1 MASIFPFGVPGPTL
15 LYLMLYVLTL
25 AVHFVFMNYVF
36 AGTLYVAVAGVGRAD
51 AAMARLHNPIGAML
65 RDWLPFA
72 FSGVITAGVAPLLFV
87 QVLYKQ
93 QFYTANLLLFHRWMA
108 VVPALIV
115 AFYLLYLLKS
125 RSISDWPAGW
135 RVAVGVGALAAI
147 CFTGYSWSENHLLSL
162 DDEERWVSFFAE
174 RRWFYHHSALLP
186 RVGMWLTLSVP
197 TMMAI
202 VCWQLRSGERRGLQV
217 SSSEVRIACVWAL
230 AGLGLAVLFGT
241 MQYLMLDSVTRG
253 ASGDRASA
261 PYAVVALIGV
271 ALQGAGW
278 FSQWRGARLSRGWL
292 LLASAG
298 AMLSILG
305 ICMVREADRF
315 ARIDVAA
322 LYESHA
328 AAAEN
333 GGRLLFLL
341 FFAVN
346 AAIIVWC
353 VLAVR
358 RDLKLD
364 RAASTPSHLTE

>member
-1 MASIFPFGVPGPTL
+1 MESFFPFSVPAPTL
-15 LYLMLYVLTL
+15 FYLMFYVLTL

-36 AGTLYVAVAGVGRAD
+36 AGTFYVAVVGFGQAD
-51 AAMARLHNPIGAML
+51 AALARLHNPIASTL

-87 QVLYKQ
+87 QVLYPEH
-93 QFYTANLLLFHRWMA
+93 FYTANLLLFYRWMA
-108 VVPALIV
+108 VVPVLIV

-125 RSISDWPAGW
+125 TSLSDWPAGW
-135 RVAVGVGALAAI
+135 RSAVGVGALVAI
-147 CFTGYSWSENHLLSL
+147 GFTGYSWSENHLLSL
-162 DDEERWVSFFAE
+162 DEGRWVSFYEE
-174 RRWFYHHSALLP
+174 RQWFYHHSALVP
-186 RVGMWLTLSVP
+186 RVGMWLAGSVP

-202 VCWQLRSGERRGLQV
+202 VCWQLRSAERRGFTV
-217 SSSEVRIACVWAL
+217 SSPEIKIACAWAL
-230 AGLGLAVLFGT
+230 VGLGLAVLFGT
-241 MQYLMLDSVTRG
+241 MQYLVMGSAMRG
-253 ASGDRASA
+253 ASGDRAST
-261 PYAVVALIGV
+261 PYAVAALVGAV
-271 ALQGAGW
+271 LQGVGW
-278 FSQWRGARLSRGWL
+278 FRQWRGARLSRGWL

-298 AMLSILG
+298 AMLTILG

-322 LYESHA
+322 LYENHA

-346 AAIIVWC
+346 ASIIAWC

-364 RAASTPSHLTE
+364 RAAPPRLQ

>member
-1 MASIFPFGVPGPTL
+1 MESVFPFGVPGPTL
-15 LYLMLYVLTL
+15 LYLALYVLTL

-36 AGTLYVAVAGVGRAD
+36 AGTLYVAVTGVGQAD
-51 AAMARLHNPIGAML
+51 AALARLHNPIASML

-87 QVLYKQ
+87 QILYKQ

-125 RSISDWPAGW
+125 TSISDWPAGW
-135 RVAVGVGALAAI
+135 RVSAGVGALLAI
-147 CFTGYSWSENHLLSL
+147 GFTGYSWSENHLLSL
-162 DDEERWVSFFAE
+162 DEGRWVSFFAE
-174 RRWFYHHSALLP
+174 RQWFYRHSALWP
-186 RVGMWLTLSVP
+186 RVGMWLAGAVP

-202 VCWQLRSGERRGLQV
+202 VCWQLRSAERRGSKV
-217 SSSEVRIACVWAL
+217 ASSEVRVACVWAL
-230 AGLGLAVLFGT
+230 AGLVLAVLFGT
-241 MQYLMLDSVTRG
+241 MQYLMLDSTMRG
-253 ASGDRASA
+253 ASGARASA
-261 PYAVVALIGV
+261 PYAVAALVGV
-271 ALQGAGW
+271 AVQSVGW

-298 AMLSILG
+298 AILSIVSM
-305 ICMVREADRF
+305 CMVREADRF
-315 ARIDVAA
+315 ARVDVAA
-322 LYESHA
+322 LYEHHA

-346 AAIIVWC
+346 AAIIAWC
-353 VLAVR
+353 VLVVR

-364 RAASTPSHLTE
+364 RAASARSRLTE

>member
-1 MASIFPFGVPGPTL
+1 MESVFPFGVPGATL

-36 AGTLYVAVAGVGRAD
+36 AGTFYVTIVGFGRAD
-51 AAMARLHNPIGAML
+51 VALTRQHNPIASML

-87 QVLYKQ
+87 QILYKQ

-108 VVPALIV
+108 IVPALIV

-147 CFTGYSWSENHLLSL
+147 GFVGYSWSENHLLSL
-162 DDEERWVSFFAE
+162 DHRRWVPFFVE
-174 RRWFYHHSALLP
+174 RQWFYRHSALMP
-186 RVGMWLTLSVP
+186 RLLMWLAGSVP
-197 TMMAI
+197 TMMTI
-202 VCWQLRSGERRGLQV
+202 VCWQLRSAERRGLKV

-230 AGLGLAVLFGT
+230 VGLGLAALFGT
-241 MQYLMLDSVTRG
+241 MQYLRLDPALRG
-253 ASGDRASA
+253 AFGDRASA
-261 PYAVVALIGV
+261 PYVVVALVGV
-271 ALQGAGW
+271 VLQGIAWLGL
-278 FSQWRGARLSRGWL
+278 WRGARLSRGCL

-305 ICMVREADRF
+305 ICMVREAERF
-315 ARIDVAA
+315 ARVDVAA
-322 LYESHA
+322 LYEHHA

-341 FFAVN
+341 FFVVN
-346 AAIIVWC
+346 AAIIAWC

-364 RAASTPSHLTE
+364 RAASPRAE

>member
-1 MASIFPFGVPGPTL
+1 MESVFPFAVPGATL

-36 AGTLYVAVAGVGRAD
+36 AGTLYVAIVGFGPAD
-51 AAMARLHNPIGAML
+51 GALARLHSPIAAML

-108 VVPALIV
+108 VVPALIA

-125 RSISDWPAGW
+125 RSISDWPAAG
-135 RVAVGVGALAAI
+135 RVVVSVMAFAAI
-147 CFTGYSWSENHLLSL
+147 GFTGYSWSENHLLSL
-162 DDEERWVSFFAE
+162 DEDRWVPFFAE
-174 RRWFYHHSALLP
+174 RQWFYHHSALLP
-186 RVGMWLTLSVP
+186 RVGMWLAVSVP
-197 TMMAI
+197 TMMTI
-202 VCWQLRSGERRGLQV
+202 VCWQLRSAQRRGLKV
-217 SSSEVRIACVWAL
+217 SSSEVRVACVWAL
-230 AGLGLAVLFGT
+230 AGLGLAAVFGT
-241 MQYLMLDSVTRG
+241 MQYLRLDPSMRG
-253 ASGDRASA
+253 ASGDRASV
-261 PYAVVALIGV
+261 PYVVVALVGV
-271 ALQGAGW
+271 VLQGIGW
-278 FSQWRGARLSRGWL
+278 FRQWRGARLSRGCL

-298 AMLSILG
+298 AMLSVLG

-322 LYESHA
+322 LYEHHA

-341 FFAVN
+341 FFAIN
-346 AAIIVWC
+346 AAIIAWC
-353 VLAVR
+353 ILAVR

-364 RAASTPSHLTE
+364 RAALPRAE